1 MGKIRIGKIK
11 SDDGKGPVFLLSDD
25 IYDARTDKTL
35 SDFISEMETLK
46 EAITIFFQGP
56 IKETGNID
64 RLSEIVAEI
73 EANKKK
79 IAALN
84 KAQFSPAGYEYADG
98 IKVVPI
104 TLVRQGLKAPE
115 GAGLVLELEEVEIN
129 SSKTL

>member
-25 IYDARTDKTL
+25 IYDARTGKTL
-35 SDFISEMETLK
+35 SVVISEIETLK
-46 EAITIFFQGP
+46 EAITIFFKGP

-79 IAALN
+79 LAALN
-84 KAQFSPAGYEYADG
+84 KAQFPPNGYELAEG
-98 IKVVPI
+98 IKVVPVTI
-104 TLVRQGLKAPE
+104 VKKGVKAP
-115 GAGLVLELEEVEIN
+115 GNAGFVIELEELDIESPN
-129 SSKTL
+129 NP